1 MAKVMTDLGLKDRLR
16 EDEVLKAWR
25 NIVGDFLAAQSSPQ
39 RLKDAILYVR
49 VLQPTVHFE
58 LDRIWKP
65 QILEKLTKRFGS
77 HTVRDIKFRIG

>member
-1 MAKVMTDLGLKDRLR
+1 MVKVMTDLGLKERLR
-16 EDEVLKAWR
+16 EEEVLKAWR

-58 LDRIWKP
+58 LDRIWKS
-65 QILEKLTKRFGS
+65 QILEKLRDRFGRR
-77 HTVRDIKFRIG
+77 TVRDIKFRIG